1 MKDTEQQGTVLGP
14 LKCANQM
21 DSISRECVIDDVGMY
36 RYRGAVRLSPLGMI
50 DDLACVALCGFDSV
64 QMNAVINGKINAKRL
79 EFNKDKCVKLHVS
92 KEQNKNCCR
101 TKLGSSEQFIV
112 PCVQLE
118 VQGLEMKQS
127 ESEKYIGD
135 FISSNGS
142 MDLNIQNRK
151 SQGIGEL
158 SQIFSML
165 KEVSLGFSYVQI
177 GLILR
182 ESNLI
187 SKLLLSCESWHRV
200 NKYHV
205 EWLEEVDFSFF
216 RQLFNAHSK
225 TCKEIFL
232 LESGKIPVRFLISMR
247 RIMFWWHIMHV
258 NKDDMLYRVYRA
270 QKVSPVQGDWINL
283 LNSDKSLFNVNM
295 TDEDLE
301 SISSDKLKNYLKKTA
316 QNLTLN
322 FIESLQQKHSKSEKY
337 DTAELKT
344 APYLIDRRFSKYERE
359 LLFKLR
365 SRTLQVKNNFQN
377 GNLENLFCDL
387 CKLFTCS
394 QEHVLSCPEIT
405 KKIRIVNTVKLEHSD
420 IFGNV
425 DQQLTY
431 IKIYSQFW
439 SERQSLLESEQ

>member
-1 MKDTEQQGTVLGP
+1 M
-14 LKCANQM
+14 
-21 DSISRECVIDDVGMY
+21 
-36 RYRGAVRLSPLGMI
+36 
-50 DDLACVALCGFDSV
+50 
-64 QMNAVINGKINAKRL
+64 
-79 EFNKDKCVKLHVS
+79 S